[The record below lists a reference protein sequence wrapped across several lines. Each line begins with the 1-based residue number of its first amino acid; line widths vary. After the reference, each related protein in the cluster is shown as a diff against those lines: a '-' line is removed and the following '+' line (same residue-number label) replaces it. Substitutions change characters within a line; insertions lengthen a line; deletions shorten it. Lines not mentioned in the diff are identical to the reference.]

1 MNAQQRRQDLRKW
14 KYQVKLTLD
23 RADQNGYINMF
34 DWCCNTFGNGQHN
47 NLWREE
53 HQADG
58 GTCWQFSDSKP
69 AALFTL
75 KWS

>member
-23 RADQNGYINMF
+23 RADQNGYDNMF
-34 DWCCNTFGNGQHN
+34 NWCCNTFGNGQHN
-47 NLWREE
+47 DRWREK
-53 HQADG
+53 HQET
-58 GTCWQFSDSKP
+58 GTWWQFSDSKA